1 MLDNARSRG
10 GFHSGTGAAQESVSR
25 PCMSDPRSP
34 GDADRSLLDRAIQL
48 HDEGRFRD
56 AITLYRQLYEADPHD
71 FDAVHLMGVAALNL
85 GEAALARRLIEAAL
99 ALRPGSAEAHN
110 NLGSV
115 RMAEGDLEGALQSY
129 LAAVHHRPS
138 YPEAFGN
145 LGNVLLSLERE
156 DEARTCYAE
165 AERLSPGCF
174 QAASGLGRLHYSTHD
189 LSAAQDTFTQGLAAN
204 PDNAEL
210 LLNLSLVV
218 TDRGLSDAALP
229 LLERAVRTGASGQAV
244 AELQRIALSRMQ
256 PDALERDRLYHGGL
270 VDDAEAMARADLAR
284 ANTVDHHNFLLK
296 CYLASP
302 RHSARDYFAESRAW
316 AAAHASED
324 RLPDPA
330 SFPNDR
336 DPGRRLRIGLVGDYI
351 DSMIGQQTLYPF
363 FRQYDR
369 RKIEL
374 YCYNFGGGG
383 SALRQLLDQYR
394 DVHGIGDAAFFDQVR
409 ADRIDILLDINGR
422 LRTPNFFGAM
432 LRQPAP
438 IQVNWF
444 NLTATVGAKAYN
456 YLIADDYSVPPE
468 DAGLYVEK
476 IFNMPNGTI
485 SAWDMGDPPATTAP
499 PVERNGYPT
508 FSCFGDFFKVNAE
521 VMHAWARLLHRVR
534 HAKLYLKS
542 ANLRMPA
549 ERERVAAAFRALGIG
564 GDRLILEGPSPYDAM
579 KRLYTQVD
587 VAIDTFPYS
596 SGSTSIN
603 ALWQGVP
610 VVAIGGDEWR
620 SRNTASILVGAGI
633 PAYIARD
640 VDDYIARAEALAGDV
655 DHLRRQRATL
665 ASYLATTP
673 QWDTA
678 AFAVNFEARLRA
690 IWRDWLAAAR

>member
-1 MLDNARSRG
+1 
-10 GFHSGTGAAQESVSR
+10 
-25 PCMSDPRSP
+25 MSDPRSP
-34 GDADRSLLDRAIQL
+34 GDADRSLLARAMQL
-48 HDEGRFRD
+48 HGEGHFRD
-56 AITLYRQLYEADPHD
+56 AIKVYQQLYEADPRD

-99 ALRPGSAEAHN
+99 ALRPASAEAHN

-115 RMAEGDLEGALQSY
+115 RMTEGDLEGALQSY

-156 DEARTCYAE
+156 DEARACYAE

-174 QAASGLGRLHYSTHD
+174 QAASGLGRIHYRAHD
-189 LSAAQDTFTQGLAAN
+189 LAAAQDTLAHGLVAN

-210 LLNLSLVV
+210 LLNLSLAVM
-218 TDRGLSDAALP
+218 DRGLSDAALP
-229 LLERAVRTGASGQAV
+229 LLERAARNGASGQAV
-244 AELQRIALSRMQ
+244 AELQRVALSRMQ

-270 VDDAEAMARADLAR
+270 IDDAEAMARADLAR

-302 RHSARDYFAESRAW
+302 RHSAHDYFAESRAW
-316 AAAHASED
+316 ASAHAAEE

-336 DPGRRLRIGLVGDYI
+336 DPERRLRVGLVGDYI
-351 DSMIGQQTLYPF
+351 DSMIGRQTLYPF

-369 RKIEL
+369 QRIEL
-374 YCYNFGGGG
+374 YCYNFGNGGPVLR
-383 SALRQLLDQYR
+383 ALVDQYR
-394 DVHGIGDAAFFDQVR
+394 DVHGIGDTAFFDRVR

-438 IQVNWF
+438 VQVNWF

-468 DAGLYVEK
+468 DASLYVEK

-508 FSCFGDFFKVNAE
+508 FSCFGDFFKVNPE

-579 KRLYTQVD
+579 KRLYAQVD

-620 SRNTASILVGAGI
+620 SRNTASILVGAGLNDS
-633 PAYIARD
+633 IARD
-640 VDDYIARAEALAGDV
+640 VDDYIARAEAMASDV
-655 DHLRRQRATL
+655 DYLRRQRATL
-665 ASYLATTP
+665 ASHLAATP